1 MSTYLF
7 ILHID
12 PSEILVGP
20 SDTIVNETFSAT
32 LTCTATGYP
41 LPNITWWMGSQR
53 IQNDNVKYNITET
66 VWNGMLLYNIT
77 SVLVINDINKGDQR
91 SYNCSSTNGVGN
103 FIGVTDYA
111 VSQLT
116 IQGQ

>member
-41 LPNITWWMGSQR
+41 PPTITWWRGSQR
-53 IQNDNVKYNITET
+53 IHNDSIKYNITET
-66 VWNGMLLYNIT
+66 IWNGMLLYNIT
-77 SVLVINDINKGDQR
+77 SVLVISGINKGDQR
-91 SYNCSSTNGVGN
+91 TYNCSSTNGVGN